1 MTLIVMNENQEEY
14 APYVFFNHC
23 GAMPWSSRHASEFTG
38 AELVELLDFC
48 REEGHRQGLND
59 ANQDRI
65 GLREVAP
72 FHVEFLRGYP
82 KRAWEEAYWIGVHEH
97 GDLTNEEIDHVIN
110 QVLADPST
118 SRWLQTSLKSALSL
132 DCVDSLNDAQCLTD
146 LLTRRFNAIAMSS
159 TEQP

>member
-1 MTLIVMNENQEEY
+1 M
-14 APYVFFNHC
+14 
-23 GAMPWSSRHASEFTG
+23 
-38 AELVELLDFC
+38 
-48 REEGHRQGLND
+48 
-59 ANQDRI
+59 
-65 GLREVAP
+65 
-72 FHVEFLRGYP
+72 
-82 KRAWEEAYWIGVHEH
+82 
-97 GDLTNEEIDHVIN
+97 TNEEIDHVIN